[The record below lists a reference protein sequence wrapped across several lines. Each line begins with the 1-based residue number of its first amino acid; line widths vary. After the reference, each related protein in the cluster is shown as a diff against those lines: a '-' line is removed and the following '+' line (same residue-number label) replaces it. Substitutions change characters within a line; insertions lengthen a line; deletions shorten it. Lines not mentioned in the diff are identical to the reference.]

1 MAYALPEAWVWDFW
15 VVDDGSKYHLFFL
28 YASKALRDPDARHH
42 RASIG
47 HAVSDDMATWERVED
62 ALVRGDGP
70 AFDDLATWTGCTLQG
85 PDGTWFT
92 FYTGATLTEAGN
104 VQSIGLAT
112 SDDLVTWDKQGQLL
126 EADPRWYEKLSDGQW
141 HDEAFRDPFVYR
153 DGDQWR
159 MLITARANHGPA
171 DDRGVIGT
179 AVSPDLR
186 RWTLEAPLSEPGQGF
201 GQLEVMEV
209 VSLEGQ
215 EHLVFNCLAS
225 DLSASHRANRHDRRR
240 LDHPDHL
247 RAPVVGPVRGDAA
260 DRSRPVRGAH
270 RQAAGHGGR
279 RLPRLREPRPG
290 RRVRRPDHR
299 PGARPGRRRHGDP
312 RPRGPRHHRLSSST
326 SSTVEGP
333 APLAAT
339 RRRCGADP
347 FAVAGSN
354 PT

>member
-15 VVDDGSKYHLFFL
+15 VVDDGSRYHLFFL
-28 YASKALRDPDARHH
+28 YASRALHDPEARHF

-47 HAVSDDMATWERVED
+47 HAVSDDLTSWERVED

-92 FYTGATLTEAGN
+92 FYTGATLTPAGN

-112 SDDLVTWDKQGQLL
+112 SDDLLTWHKQGQVL

-179 AVSPDLR
+179 AVSSDLR
-186 RWTLEAPLSEPGQGF
+186 SWTLEPPLSEPGQGF

-209 VSLEGQ
+209 VSLEGR

-225 DLSASHRANRHDRRR
+225 DLSDAHRSTGTTGGVWITPTTSGPRPWVPSEATLLTGHDLYVGRVVKHRGT
-240 LDHPDHL
+240 DDAVFMAFENFGPDGEFGG
-247 RAPVVGPVRGDAA
+247 RITDPVPVR
-260 DRSRPVRGAH
+260 
-270 RQAAGHGGR
+270 
-279 RLPRLREPRPG
+279 
-290 RRVRRPDHR
+290 
-299 PGARPGRRRHGDP
+299 
-312 RPRGPRHHRLSSST
+312 
-326 SSTVEGP
+326 VEGGTVTLVRE
-333 APLAAT
+333 ALVTTA
-339 RRRCGADP
+339 
-347 FAVAGSN
+347 
-354 PT
+354 